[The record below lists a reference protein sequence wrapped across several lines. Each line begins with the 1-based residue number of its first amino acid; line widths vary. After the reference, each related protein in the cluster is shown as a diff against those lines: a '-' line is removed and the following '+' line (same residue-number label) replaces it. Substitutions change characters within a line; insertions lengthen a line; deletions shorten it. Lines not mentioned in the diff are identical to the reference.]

1 MKRIRLTK
9 TQFDVRRSALEAL
22 TNDWASRECTSF
34 DDAVLQKSTEPA
46 SGTIWKMPAIDSK
59 RVVAL
64 LVELEPVVEC
74 ELPCSLVR
82 RGGYATPSTLASDLL
97 ARIREHCLDDAPVA
111 EVSQIGAASVLSS
124 GDKVSAL

>member
-9 TQFDVRRSALEAL
+9 TQFDARRSALEAL
-22 TNDWASRECTSF
+22 TNDWASRGCTSF

-46 SGTIWKMPAIDSK
+46 SGAIWKMPAIDSK

-64 LVELEPVVEC
+64 LVELEPVVGC

-97 ARIREHCLDDAPVA
+97 ARIREHCLDDALVA
-111 EVSQIGAASVLSS
+111 EVTQIGAASALSS
-124 GDKVSAL
+124 GDKI